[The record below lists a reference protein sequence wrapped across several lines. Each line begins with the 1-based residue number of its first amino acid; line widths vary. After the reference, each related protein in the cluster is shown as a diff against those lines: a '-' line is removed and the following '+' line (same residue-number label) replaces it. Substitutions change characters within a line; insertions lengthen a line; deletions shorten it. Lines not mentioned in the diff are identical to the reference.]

1 MQVYIK
7 GHYNV
12 ITDYMGGHLYD
23 YHLYEWSSAC
33 DYWCMSSY
41 LYVRKSEYVLDIQSY
56 NFFFFFFITQKLFL
70 LYFSS
75 AQMND

>member
-1 MQVYIK
+1 
-7 GHYNV
+7 
-12 ITDYMGGHLYD
+12 MGGHLYD

-41 LYVRKSEYVLDIQSY
+41 LYVRKSEYVLDISI
-56 NFFFFFFITQKLFL
+56 FFFFLFVFFNSSLKLLL

-75 AQMND
+75 AQIISYTMSTILSSVL

>member
-1 MQVYIK
+1 MVNAVYIK

-12 ITDYMGGHLYD
+12 IIDYMGG
-23 YHLYEWSSAC
+23 HLYEWSSAC

-41 LYVRKSEYVLDIQSY
+41 LYVRKSEYVLDIQS
-56 NFFFFFFITQKLFL
+56 FFFFFITQKWFL

-75 AQMND
+75 AQINHLYDV